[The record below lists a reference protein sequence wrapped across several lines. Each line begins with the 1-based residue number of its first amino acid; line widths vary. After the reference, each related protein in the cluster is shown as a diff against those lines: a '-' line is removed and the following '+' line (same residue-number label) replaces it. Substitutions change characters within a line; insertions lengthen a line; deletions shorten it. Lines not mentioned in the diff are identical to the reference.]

1 MIATVKDRQSLLDV
15 AIQVLGSP
23 TGVFVLAERNGISI
37 TDRLTDGQ
45 QLTYDLADIEDTRTA
60 DMIAARGICPATEI
74 PPRDEQTPP
83 ARVAALPPRL
93 DGPEPGHLEPLVPLV
108 PLVRPDILPNIGTMY
123 DSGVTTL
130 KPKAVGVTKA
140 EENVLDKTFNAAKKA
155 AAKTEAPPS
164 ESGQAVTDIFSNQFN
179 DTFA

>member
-1 MIATVKDRQSLLDV
+1 MVVIAKDRQSLLDV

-60 DMIAARGICPATEI
+60 DMIAARGICPATDI
-74 PPRDEQTPP
+74 PPRDEKNLL
-83 ARVAALPPRL
+83 ARVAALPPMFEGL
-93 DGPEPGHLEPLVPLV
+93 EPGHLKPLV

-130 KPKAVGVTKA
+130 KPKTVGVTKA
-140 EENVLDKTFNAAKKA
+140 EENVLDKTFNEAKKA
-155 AAKTEAPPS
+155 AAKNEAPPS

>member
-1 MIATVKDRQSLLDV
+1 M

-74 PPRDEQTPP
+74 PPRDEKNLL
-83 ARVAALPPRL
+83 ARVAALPPRF
-93 DGPEPGHLEPLVPLV
+93 EGHLKPLV

-130 KPKAVGVTKA
+130 KPKTVGVTKA
-140 EENVLDKTFNAAKKA
+140 EENVLDKTFNEAKKA
-155 AAKTEAPPS
+155 AAKNEAPPS

>member
-1 MIATVKDRQSLLDV
+1 M

-74 PPRDEQTPP
+74 PPRDEKTLL
-83 ARVAALPPRL
+83 ARVAALPTRFEGL
-93 DGPEPGHLEPLVPLV
+93 EPGHLVPLI
-108 PLVRPDILPNIGTMY
+108 RPGILPNIGTMY

-130 KPKAVGVTKA
+130 KPKTVGVTKA
-140 EENVLDKTFNAAKKA
+140 EENVLDKTFNEAKKA
-155 AAKTEAPPS
+155 AAKNEAPPS

>member
-1 MIATVKDRQSLLDV
+1 M

-74 PPRDEQTPP
+74 PPRDEKNLL
-83 ARVAALPPRL
+83 ARVAALPPRFEGL
-93 DGPEPGHLEPLVPLV
+93 EPGHLKPLV

-130 KPKAVGVTKA
+130 VTKA
-140 EENVLDKTFNAAKKA
+140 EENVLDKTFNEAKKA
-155 AAKTEAPPS
+155 AAKNEAPPS

>member
-1 MIATVKDRQSLLDV
+1 MIVTAKDRQSLLDV

-23 TGVFVLAERNGISI
+23 TGVFVLAERNGLSI

-45 QLTYDLADIEDTRTA
+45 QLAYDLADIEDTRTA
-60 DMIAARGICPATEI
+60 NLVAARGICPATEI
-74 PPRDEQTPP
+74 PAKDEKTLL
-83 ARVAALPPRL
+83 ARVKAVPLRVEWL
-93 DGPEPGHLEPLVPLV
+93 EPGHLEPLV
-108 PLVRPDILPNIGTMY
+108 PLVRPDILPNFGTMY

-130 KPKAVGVTKA
+130 KPKAVAVTKA

-155 AAKTEAPPS
+155 AAKNEAPPS
-164 ESGQAVTDIFSNQFN
+164 ESGQAVSDIFSNQFN

>member
-23 TGVFVLAERNGISI
+23 TGVFALAERNGLSI

-60 DMIAARGICPATEI
+60 ELVAARGICPATEI
-74 PPRDEQTPP
+74 PTKDEK
-83 ARVAALPPRL
+83 ALLSRVKPYRPTVILPPW
-93 DGPEPGHLEPLVPLV
+93 
-108 PLVRPDILPNIGTMY
+108 VRPIVLPNFGTMY
-123 DSGVTTL
+123 DSGVTAV
-130 KPKAVGVTKA
+130 KAKTEA
-140 EENVLDKTFNAAKKA
+140 ETVAVENVLDKTFSTAKKA
-155 AAKTEAPPS
+155 AANKEAAPK
-164 ESGQAVTDIFSNQFN
+164 ESGQAVTNIFGEQFN

>member
-74 PPRDEQTPP
+74 PPRDEKTLL
-83 ARVAALPPRL
+83 ARVAALPPRFEGL
-93 DGPEPGHLEPLVPLV
+93 EPGHLVPLV

-140 EENVLDKTFNAAKKA
+140 EENVLDKTFNEAKKA
-155 AAKTEAPPS
+155 AAKNEAPPS

>member
-1 MIATVKDRQSLLDV
+1 M

-45 QLTYDLADIEDTRTA
+45 QLAYDLADIEDTRTA

-74 PPRDEQTPP
+74 PTKDEKALL
-83 ARVAALPPRL
+83 ARVKPIPPRV
-93 DGPEPGHLEPLVPLV
+93 DWVQPGGTLV
-108 PLVRPDILPNIGTMY
+108 PLVRPDLLPNIGTMY
-123 DSGVTTL
+123 DSGVTTV
-130 KPKAVGVTKA
+130 KPKAEDAIRT
-140 EENVLDKTFNAAKKA
+140 EENVLDKTFNEAKKA
-155 AAKTEAPPS
+155 AAKNEAPLS

>member
-1 MIATVKDRQSLLDV
+1 MIVTAKDRQSLLDV

-23 TGVFVLAERNGISI
+23 TGVFALAQRNGLSI

-60 DMIAARGICPATEI
+60 ELVAARGICPATEI
-74 PPRDEQTPP
+74 PAKDEKALL
-83 ARVAALPPRL
+83 ARVKPVRSVIVIPDILP
-93 DGPEPGHLEPLVPLV
+93 

-130 KPKAVGVTKA
+130 KPKPTLTAKA
-140 EENVLDKTFNAAKKA
+140 EVNVLEKTFNEAKKA
-155 AAKTEAPPS
+155 AAKNEAPPK
-164 ESGQAVTDIFSNQFN
+164 ESGQAVTNIFSNQFN

>member
-1 MIATVKDRQSLLDV
+1 M

-74 PPRDEQTPP
+74 PPRDEKTLL
-83 ARVAALPPRL
+83 ARVAALPPRFEGL
-93 DGPEPGHLEPLVPLV
+93 EPGQLVPLI
-108 PLVRPDILPNIGTMY
+108 RPDILPNIGTMY

-130 KPKAVGVTKA
+130 KPKTVGVTKA
-140 EENVLDKTFNAAKKA
+140 EENVLDKTFNEAKKA
-155 AAKTEAPPS
+155 AAKNEAPPS